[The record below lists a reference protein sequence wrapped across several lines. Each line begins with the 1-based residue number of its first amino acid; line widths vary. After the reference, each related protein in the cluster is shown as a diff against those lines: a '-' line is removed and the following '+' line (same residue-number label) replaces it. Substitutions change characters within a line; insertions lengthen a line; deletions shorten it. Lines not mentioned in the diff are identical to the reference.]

1 MLQSAVVAILE
12 GAVGNFFSWGVMN
25 RWERTVSFV
34 ITAPELISAAATDLA
49 GIGST
54 ISAANAAAS
63 ASTTAVAAAA
73 ADEVSTAVATLFGA
87 HAQQYQSLGSQM
99 AAFHDD
105 FVRILASGSNL
116 YATAEAT
123 NASPLQPLLD
133 LINAPTQAILGR
145 PLIGNGSN
153 GTYPGQDGRDGG
165 LLIGNGGT
173 GGTPGTGGS
182 GGILIGA
189 DGTNGS

>member
-1 MLQSAVVAILE
+1 MAILE

-105 FVRILASGSNL
+105 FVRILDPHQQAQFPDGLAGALSSGYGSRPAVATLAQWRWWNPSASDVASL
-116 YATAEAT
+116 SEAS
-123 NASPLQPLLD
+123 A
-133 LINAPTQAILGR
+133 
-145 PLIGNGSN
+145 
-153 GTYPGQDGRDGG
+153 
-165 LLIGNGGT
+165 
-173 GGTPGTGGS
+173 
-182 GGILIGA
+182 
-189 DGTNGS
+189 

>member
-1 MLQSAVVAILE
+1 M
-12 GAVGNFFSWGVMN
+12 
-25 RWERTVSFV
+25 SFV

-63 ASTTAVAAAA
+63 ASTTAIAAAA
-73 ADEVSTAVATLFGA
+73 ADEVSTAVATLFGT

-105 FVRILASGSNL
+105 FVRILANGSNL

-165 LLIGNGGT
+165 LLIGNGGNGAAGDFGQA
-173 GGTPGTGGS
+173 GGGGGSAGLFGDGGNGGTGGAGS
-182 GGILIGA
+182 TGGNG
-189 DGTNGS
+189 GTGGL